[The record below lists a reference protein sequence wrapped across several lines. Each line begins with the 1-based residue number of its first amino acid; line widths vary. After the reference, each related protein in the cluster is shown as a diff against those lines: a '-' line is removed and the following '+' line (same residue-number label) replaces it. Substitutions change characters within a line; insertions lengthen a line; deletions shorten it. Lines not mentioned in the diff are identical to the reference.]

1 MAKGKRTDTAALAD
15 EDPIAFGNGRSEVDH
30 AEHFGLSWP
39 GKRAARMLAN
49 APSAKQLVAQP
60 GKGLNEKSTSNIFIE
75 GDNLEVLKILKKDYT
90 GKVKTIYIDPPYNTG
105 KDMGY
110 ADDLSETRTTY
121 AQRSDHA
128 NGAPHDAHGDG
139 RYHSQWLSMMYPRLI
154 LARELLRD
162 DGVIFVSIDN
172 NEVHYLRVL
181 MAEVFGDAN
190 SVDLFAWVKTET
202 PANLSKKSKKVVEY
216 VVCYQKVKNGERFRG
231 IHKYAGTANTVLN
244 QSNKVGK
251 LVFPKNVVTT
261 KLPDGKLAAGTYG
274 SKSYTVE
281 LLADTEVK
289 KGFFVKP
296 IELQAR
302 FRWSQKKLDEEIAQG
317 TFISIPTRTFSV
329 AYTRSDYAPEVPP
342 NLINSAVGVGTNEN
356 GSAHLKA
363 LFGAKVFDFPKP
375 VSLINYLL
383 GFQTPEPNDI
393 ILDFFAGSGTT
404 GEAVDALMQEDGVPR
419 RWILV
424 QLPEA
429 LSADHPA
436 RAFNCTTYADV
447 CRERLIRA
455 FKKSKSKSGFTSY
468 TVH

>member
-1 MAKGKRTDTAALAD
+1 M
-15 EDPIAFGNGRSEVDH
+15 
-30 AEHFGLSWP
+30 
-39 GKRAARMLAN
+39 
-49 APSAKQLVAQP
+49 
-60 GKGLNEKSTSNIFIE
+60 
-75 GDNLEVLKILKKDYT
+75 
-90 GKVKTIYIDPPYNTG
+90 
-105 KDMGY
+105 
-110 ADDLSETRTTY
+110 
-121 AQRSDHA
+121 
-128 NGAPHDAHGDG
+128 
-139 RYHSQWLSMMYPRLI
+139 SMMYPRLI

-231 IHKYAGTANTVLN
+231 IRKYAGTANTVLN

-302 FRWSQKKLDEEIAQG
+302 FRWSH
-317 TFISIPTRTFSV
+317 V
-329 AYTRSDYAPEVPP
+329 RSRSPIRVR
-342 NLINSAVGVGTNEN
+342 ITHRKF
-356 GSAHLKA
+356 HL
-363 LFGAKVFDFPKP
+363 
-375 VSLINYLL
+375 
-383 GFQTPEPNDI
+383 T
-393 ILDFFAGSGTT
+393 
-404 GEAVDALMQEDGVPR
+404 
-419 RWILV
+419 
-424 QLPEA
+424 
-429 LSADHPA
+429 
-436 RAFNCTTYADV
+436 
-447 CRERLIRA
+447 
-455 FKKSKSKSGFTSY
+455 
-468 TVH
+468 